1 MLFVPISSRKNVFL
15 NELKKQK
22 VKLTASQQMELL
34 SLFNEQ
40 TNMIQDMTIKINS
53 IHEKLDEKVFEICR
67 YGGICTCNSL
77 QCA

>member
-1 MLFVPISSRKNVFL
+1 MELSFKEFL

-53 IHEKLDEKVFEICR
+53 IHEKLDEKVFEI
-67 YGGICTCNSL
+67 YNILTKEIDIIKDEITIKL
-77 QCA
+77 